1 MSQNGSERLNC
12 GEVSVFNAADFPGKS
27 GGNLDF
33 VVQSNKF
40 FTSTAAFKTEHGR
53 FGFRIFASAAA
64 RGMNNEQPFPSDVQ
78 NMRFPVRAAANIP
91 ASFLPAFFNGDSEA
105 AVTKKRNPSL
115 PAVSCRKINAPEPCG
130 FGFRAFFFVQ
140 QYAQLKTARIPVYA
154 LSRVIGEPAVS
165 VDF

>member
-12 GEVSVFNAADFPGKS
+12 GEVAVFNAADFPGKS

-33 VVQSNKF
+33 VVQGNKF

-91 ASFLPAFFNGDSEA
+91 TSFLSALFNGDS
-105 AVTKKRNPSL
+105 
-115 PAVSCRKINAPEPCG
+115 
-130 FGFRAFFFVQ
+130 
-140 QYAQLKTARIPVYA
+140 
-154 LSRVIGEPAVS
+154 
-165 VDF
+165 